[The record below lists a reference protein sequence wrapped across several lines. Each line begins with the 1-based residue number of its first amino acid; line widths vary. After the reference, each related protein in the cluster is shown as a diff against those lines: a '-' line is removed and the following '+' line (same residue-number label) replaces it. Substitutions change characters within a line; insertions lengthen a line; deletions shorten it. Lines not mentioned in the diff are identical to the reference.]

1 VRDGAEEGDG
11 AGFVLGGGDRLHIG
25 NLR

>member
-11 AGFVLGGGDRLHIG
+11 AGFVAGGGDRLHIG